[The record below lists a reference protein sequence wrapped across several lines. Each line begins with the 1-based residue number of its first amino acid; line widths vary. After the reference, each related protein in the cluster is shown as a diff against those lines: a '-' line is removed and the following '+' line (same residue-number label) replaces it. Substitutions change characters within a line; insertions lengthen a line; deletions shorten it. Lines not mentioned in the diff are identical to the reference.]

1 MWKSLRTVHRV
12 PSCRLAIHHGQISD
26 GTLDSGIVVGSHLV
40 GNVVVPCVIV
50 LIIAVRATND
60 SSIQGLWVSRWAVL
74 FRRST
79 RGCHGASAGASPV
92 MGPEGRIDTKAHHVT
107 PASVSK
113 DVTDL
118 LLNEGIVLRF
128 LVAHVGQLSSKMG
141 IVSGMP
147 V

>member
-26 GTLDSGIVVGSHLV
+26 GTLDSGIVVGGHLV

-79 RGCHGASAGASPV
+79 RGRHGATARTSPV
-92 MGPEGRIDTKAHHVT
+92 VGPEWRVDTKANHVT
-107 PASVSK
+107 SASVSK

-118 LLNEGIVLRF
+118 FLNERIVLTF
-128 LVAHVGQLSSKMG
+128 FVPHVGQLSSKMG